1 MFGREG
7 ESNRFSRRS
16 LKFAVRV
23 IMIIDIGS
31 YNIRDELL
39 LLIEFIF
46 RGGKMYEISTLGD
59 RQEPIK
65 WSLHL
70 H

>member
-1 MFGREG
+1 MFDREE

-23 IMIIDIGS
+23 IMLIDIGS
-31 YNIRDELL
+31 YNVRDEILL
-39 LLIEFIF
+39 LKESIF
-46 RGGKMYEISTLGD
+46 REGKMFKFSTLGD

-65 WSLHL
+65 WILHL